1 MEIRSV
7 VSVIA
12 RIQLWTDG
20 EREGG
25 DFLSMDVL
33 KIAEQFEED
42 KFIRDLK
49 GSLSSHQE
57 KRTKC
62 GEI

>member
-1 MEIRSV
+1 M
-7 VSVIA
+7 A
-12 RIQLWTDG
+12 RMQLWTEG

-25 DFLSMDVL
+25 FSDFLSIGML
-33 KIAEQFEED
+33 KIAELFEED

-49 GSLSSHQE
+49 CSLSSHQE

-62 GEI
+62 GEF